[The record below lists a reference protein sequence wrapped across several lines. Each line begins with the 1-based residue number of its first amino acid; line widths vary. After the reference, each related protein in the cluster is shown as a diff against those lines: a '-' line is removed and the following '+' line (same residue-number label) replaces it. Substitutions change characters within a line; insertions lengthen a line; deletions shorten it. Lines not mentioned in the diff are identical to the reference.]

1 MKFYEMPWPELAK
14 VDREQTLILAPVGA
28 CEQHGPHLPTFTDS
42 LTAAAIAEGI
52 EAQLPGRVLLLPVMW
67 LGASEH
73 HLPFGATLT
82 ARVETHITLLTELVR
97 PLLADGYRRLFFLN
111 AHGGNIDTINVT
123 LRRLQQEY
131 PEVLLTAAGYWDLA
145 EKEIAA
151 ICESPQTSPLHA
163 CEVETSII
171 LALRPDLVRDVKL
184 VDYDE
189 PADDALRGLHITRD
203 MAQST
208 RDGHVGYPSYGTA
221 EKGEQFLKVI
231 IGCAAKICG
240 AILQTPL
247 PVTRTPAKEMQTP

>member
-1 MKFYEMPWPELAK
+1 MRFQEMTAPELRA
-14 VDREQTLILAPVGA
+14 VSRGQTLVMLPIAA

-42 LTAAAIAEGI
+42 LTAAAITEGI
-52 EAQLPGRVLLLPVMW
+52 EAQLPRQVLLLPVMW
-67 LGASEH
+67 WGASEH

-82 ARVETHITLLTELVR
+82 ARTETHITLLTELVR
-97 PLLADGYRRLFFLN
+97 PLLADGYRRLLFLN

-123 LRRLQQEY
+123 LRRLQRQY
-131 PEVLLTAAGYWDLA
+131 PEALLAGAGYWSLA

-171 LALRPDLVRDVKL
+171 LALRPDLVRDVNP

-189 PADDALRGLHITRD
+189 PADDALCGLSIARD

-221 EKGEQFLKVI
+221 AKGEQFLKAI
-231 IGCAAKICG
+231 IDRAADACR
-240 AILQTPL
+240 ALLQTPL
-247 PVTRTPAKEMQTP
+247 PAARTPAKEMQAT